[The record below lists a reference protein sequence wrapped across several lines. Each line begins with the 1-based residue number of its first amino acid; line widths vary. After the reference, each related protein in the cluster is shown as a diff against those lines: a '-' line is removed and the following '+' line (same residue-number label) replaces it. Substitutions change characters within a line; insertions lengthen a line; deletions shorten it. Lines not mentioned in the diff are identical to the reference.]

1 MADKYKWVKATGDFS
16 NGGRVVLWER
26 DPVHPNGEI
35 FIGDAN
41 PQQVGMSSAVA
52 ERIRTGAL
60 EVVDA
65 PVEAAETALEADV
78 GGDSGDGDK
87 KPGRPKANA

>member
-1 MADKYKWVKATGDFS
+1 MADKYKWVKATGDFN

-26 DPVHPNGEI
+26 DAAHPNGEI
-35 FIGDAN
+35 FIGDNN
-41 PQQVGMSSAVA
+41 PQQVGMTDAVA

-60 EVVDA
+60 QVVDA
-65 PVEAAETALEADV
+65 PAKADEADPEADNS
-78 GGDSGDGDK
+78 GDSGDGGK

>member
-1 MADKYKWVKATGDFS
+1 MANKYKWVQAIGDFS

-26 DPVHPNGEI
+26 DAAHPNGEI
-35 FIGDAN
+35 FIGDTN
-41 PQQVGMSSAVA
+41 PQQVGMTDAVA

-65 PVEAAETALEADV
+65 PVKAAETDAEADTSN
-78 GGDSGDGDK
+78 DSGDGGK
-87 KPGRPKANA
+87 KPGRPKVNA